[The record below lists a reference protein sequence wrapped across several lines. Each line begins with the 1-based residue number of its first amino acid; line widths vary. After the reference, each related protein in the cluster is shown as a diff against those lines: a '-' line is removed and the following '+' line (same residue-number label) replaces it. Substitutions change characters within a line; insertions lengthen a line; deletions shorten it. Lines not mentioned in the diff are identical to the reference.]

1 MTRREAREQA
11 LAMIFEMN
19 FNDNTVGEMVD
30 NALIF
35 RDETVDEYAV
45 GIAEQVRLHWEDNLS
60 SIEQYSK
67 KWTANRLPKV
77 SLAILMVAMTEI
89 AYVKDAPVGAVINE
103 AVELAKKYNV
113 ELEVLSSLNPIPG
126 TVVKEVS
133 KDMEGMLIKGVAKD
147 TDVAVITI
155 LNVPDEPGTSFKIF
169 GLLAQKNI
177 NVDIILQSTGRDGK
191 KDISFT

>member
-30 NALIF
+30 NA
-35 RDETVDEYAV
+35 V

-67 KWTANRLPKV
+67 KWKANRLPKV
-77 SLAILMVAMTEI
+77 SLAILMLAMTEI

-103 AVELAKKYNV
+103 AVELAKKYAGPEDASYING
-113 ELEVLSSLNPIPG
+113 VLGGYVRG
-126 TVVKEVS
+126 TMGEATLPTKTE
-133 KDMEGMLIKGVAKD
+133 E
-147 TDVAVITI
+147 
-155 LNVPDEPGTSFKIF
+155 
-169 GLLAQKNI
+169 
-177 NVDIILQSTGRDGK
+177 
-191 KDISFT
+191 